1 MNSAKD
7 LVRVGGIVDLD
18 KNQFFVGVWSKRR
31 GTHARRGKES
41 RLGGRLAVERACWRL
56 LCVVEKEPLMG
67 VDREI

>member
-1 MNSAKD
+1 M
-7 LVRVGGIVDLD
+7 
-18 KNQFFVGVWSKRR
+18 WSWIKIIFLLACEAEG

-56 LCVVEKEPLMG
+56 LCVVEKSSLTG